1 MWGESAS
8 NAGGP
13 GLLGEALWCGRAL
26 EAECSGKGD
35 IVSSL
40 ATAPF
45 CSYEAMR
52 LGILQTSGLLA
63 AAMCPT
69 PPTHTAWKP
78 RPAREHPH
86 HIADAA
92 TFPRDHSLM
101 VGVPSHCGEAH
112 PFPVCSHLGYC
123 PALSG
128 WSRAAGVMETTQ
140 DQGSEGSD
148 SRLPLP
154 PWTGT
159 TNWWLSQ
166 TLVSSGHSGGVYAFL
181 VLYAGPLSGF
191 SVPKILLTRF

>member
-69 PPTHTAWKP
+69 PPHTHCLEATPCKGTHA
-78 RPAREHPH
+78 PH
-86 HIADAA
+86 CRRCHIS
-92 TFPRDHSLM
+92 T
-101 VGVPSHCGEAH
+101 
-112 PFPVCSHLGYC
+112 
-123 PALSG
+123 
-128 WSRAAGVMETTQ
+128 
-140 DQGSEGSD
+140 
-148 SRLPLP
+148 
-154 PWTGT
+154 
-159 TNWWLSQ
+159 
-166 TLVSSGHSGGVYAFL
+166 
-181 VLYAGPLSGF
+181 
-191 SVPKILLTRF
+191 